1 MLKKYFYLPKRGKKH
16 VQGLNRIPE
25 KVLLNYEPQSCT
37 KEDLD
42 FLQIIASLNKS
53 CSFFHEAWEEV
64 KRNVKLFNI
73 LFILFFYF

>member
-16 VQGLNRIPE
+16 VLGLNRIPE

-42 FLQIIASLNKS
+42 FLQIIASLNKYM
-53 CSFFHEAWEEV
+53 FFFSRSMG
-64 KRNVKLFNI
+64 KG
-73 LFILFFYF
+73 

>member
-16 VQGLNRIPE
+16 VLGLNRIPE

-42 FLQIIASLNKS
+42 FLQIIASLNKYM
-53 CSFFHEAWEEV
+53 FFFFTKHG
-64 KRNVKLFNI
+64 KRLRGM
-73 LFILFFYF
+73 